1 MKATNLVTV
10 DTNFSPEQTAIMA
23 KAASKFN
30 EWRVLLDKY
39 PPNTKRAYI
48 SDMNDYEQFCFRF
61 GYPTITPDFELTKK
75 TMRHYIEDL
84 ALSDLKRATIE
95 RRIST
100 LSTIFRIME
109 MPNPMTVSEVF
120 AKEVALTLRGKHKA
134 QRQAKPLRIED
145 LEYINENFKINKLK
159 DLRDLMVL
167 NFLFSGL
174 LRGAE
179 LAKIEHINISARD
192 NTLFIPVRK
201 NDQDGKGGYCY
212 LSDKCIELYE
222 RWKKESGTM
231 RGYVFRVIKR
241 GGNVQENNIE
251 YRSVYN
257 IVRDVL
263 TRCGMDAEGYSTH
276 SGRVGSVVSMAE
288 AGISNID
295 IQLSGGW
302 TDPKM
307 PARYAEQVNTKRT
320 GIAKLMN
327 ARG

>member
-1 MKATNLVTV
+1 MNATNLVKV
-10 DTNFSPEQTAIMA
+10 ELDHSDEHAAVMA
-23 KAASKFN
+23 KAAAN
-30 EWRVLLDKY
+30 YNQWRTLLDKY
-39 PPNTKRAYI
+39 PENTRRAYI

-61 GYPTITPDFELTKK
+61 GYPTVSPDYEMTKK
-75 TMRHYIEDL
+75 TMLHYIEDL
-84 ALSDLKRATIE
+84 AQSELKRATID

-100 LSTIFRIME
+100 LSTVYRIME
-109 MPNPMTVSEVF
+109 MPNPLTVSELF
-120 AKEVALTLRGKHKA
+120 SKEVSLTLKDKYKA
-134 QRQAKPLRIED
+134 QQQARPLRIEE
-145 LEYINENFKINKLK
+145 LEHINNTFKLNTVK
-159 DLRDLMVL
+159 DVRDLMVL

-179 LAKIEHINISARD
+179 LARVCHRDISVRD

-201 NDQDGKGGYCY
+201 NDQEGKGGYCY

-222 RWKKESGTM
+222 RWKLESGS
-231 RGYVFRVIKR
+231 RSGFVFRVVKR
-241 GGNVQENNIE
+241 GGSVQENNIQ

-257 IVRDVL
+257 IVRDVI
-263 TRCGMDAEGYSTH
+263 TRCGMDADGYSTH

-302 TDPKM
+302 SDPKM

-320 GIAKLMN
+320 GIAKLMG

>member
-1 MKATNLVTV
+1 MNATNLVKV
-10 DTNFSPEQTAIMA
+10 ELDHSDEHAAVMA
-23 KAASKFN
+23 KAAAN
-30 EWRVLLDKY
+30 YNQWRALLDKY
-39 PPNTKRAYI
+39 PENTRRAYI

-61 GYPTITPDFELTKK
+61 GYPTVSPDYEMTKK
-75 TMRHYIEDL
+75 TMLHYIEDL
-84 ALSDLKRATIE
+84 AQSELKRATID

-100 LSTIFRIME
+100 LSTVFRIME
-109 MPNPMTVSEVF
+109 MPNPLTVSELF
-120 AKEVALTLRGKHKA
+120 AKEVALTLKGKYKA
-134 QRQAKPLRIED
+134 QQQARPLRIEE
-145 LEYINENFKINKLK
+145 LEYINETFELK
-159 DLRDLMVL
+159 TVKDVRDLMVL

-179 LAKIEHINISARD
+179 LARVCHRDINARD

-201 NDQDGKGGYCY
+201 NDQEGKGGYCY

-222 RWKKESGTM
+222 RWKSESASHSGF
-231 RGYVFRVIKR
+231 VFRVVKR
-241 GGNVQENNIE
+241 GGSVQENNIQ

-257 IVRDVL
+257 IVRDVIA
-263 TRCGMDAEGYSTH
+263 RCGMDADGYSTH

-302 TDPKM
+302 SDPKM

-320 GIAKLMN
+320 GIAKLMKGRN
-327 ARG
+327 